1 MFTEQIK
8 TTDANKALVHRLI
21 NEWWGTNTPDPS
33 VADELIGPD
42 FIDHGMPGQV
52 PGPEGVK
59 QGAAKNAA
67 EHATAW
73 GDLRYT
79 LDELI
84 AEGDK
89 VVARGSWSGT
99 HKGDVKTPFGTMPGT
114 GKKATVQAI
123 AIFRIADGKL
133 AEQRG
138 MFDDLS
144 FYQQVGAI
152 PTPDEVSV

>member
-1 MFTEQIK
+1 M
-8 TTDANKALVHRLI
+8 
-21 NEWWGTNTPDPS
+21 
-33 VADELIGPD
+33 
-42 FIDHGMPGQV
+42 
-52 PGPEGVK
+52 
-59 QGAAKNAA
+59 
-67 EHATAW
+67 
-73 GDLRYT
+73 
-79 LDELI
+79 DELI

-114 GKKATVQAI
+114 GKQATVQAI

-144 FYQQVGAI
+144 FFQQVGAI